1 MKRRTYSVGQVN
13 KYIYGLLDN
22 EPFLRGIRI
31 EGEVS
36 NLKYHSSGHIYFD
49 LKDASGK
56 LSAAMFRNYRS
67 GLTYRMQEGDNIVA
81 TGDVAV
87 YTRNGTYQLIAKYI
101 EEAGT
106 GDLYQRFEQLKRE
119 LSEMGMFA
127 EEYKQPLP
135 SFAGHLGIVTA
146 PTGAAVR
153 DIIRIARRRNPHLRI
168 TLYPA
173 QVQGDGAAASVVRGI
188 EVLNEVGV
196 DVMIVGRGGGSI
208 EDLWAFNEEEVAR
221 AIFASGVPVI
231 SAVGHET
238 DTTIADFVA
247 DRRAATPSEA
257 AELAVAEYD
266 AVVER
271 LAGKQGE
278 LVWQMQRRLFEAA
291 QRLDTARDKLRLLH
305 PKARL
310 QADRRRLEE
319 QRDRLQRTMDGQ
331 LQQQRHR
338 LELLAGRLDGISPVK
353 RLAGGY
359 AYLSDGSGKNIRSV
373 ADASIGDEVAARVTD
388 GVLRMKVEEI
398 EASCRTKKR
407 L

>member
-1 MKRRTYSVGQVN
+1 MKRRTYSVAQVN

-22 EPFLRGIRI
+22 EPFLHGIRI

-56 LSAAMFRNYRS
+56 LSCAMFRNYRS

-87 YTRNGTYQLIAKYI
+87 YTRNGTYQLVAKYI
-101 EEAGT
+101 EEAGA
-106 GDLYQRFEQLKRE
+106 GDLYRRFEQLKKE
-119 LSEMGMFA
+119 LAEMGMFA

-135 SFAGHLGIVTA
+135 AFVSHLGIVTA

-153 DIIRIARRRNPHLRI
+153 DIIRIAKRRNPHLRI

-173 QVQGDGAAASVVRGI
+173 QVQGDGATASVVHGI
-188 EVLNEVGV
+188 ETLNEVGV
-196 DVMIVGRGGGSI
+196 DVMIIGRGGGSI

-221 AIFASGVPVI
+221 AIFASRVPVI

-266 AVVER
+266 AVIER
-271 LAGKQGE
+271 LDAKRAE
-278 LVWQMQRRLFEAA
+278 LVWQMQRRLFEAE
-291 QRLDTARDKLRLLH
+291 QRLDTAKDKLRLLH
-305 PKARL
+305 PKTRL
-310 QADRRRLEE
+310 VADRKRLMQ
-319 QRDRLQRTMDGQ
+319 QRDRLQRTMDGWIER
-331 LQQQRHR
+331 LRHR
-338 LELLAGRLDGISPVK
+338 LELAAGRLEGISPVK

-359 AYLSDGSGKNIRSV
+359 AYLSGEGGKNIRSV
-373 ADASIGDEVAARVTD
+373 SDAAVGDMVAARVTD
-388 GVLRMKVEEI
+388 GVLHMRVEAADPDE
-398 EASCRTKKR
+398 KK
-407 L
+407 

>member
-1 MKRRTYSVGQVN
+1 MKRRTYSVAQVN

-22 EPFLRGIRI
+22 EPFLHGIRI

-56 LSAAMFRNYRS
+56 LSCAMFRNYRG

-87 YTRNGTYQLIAKYI
+87 YTRNGTYQLVAKYI
-101 EEAGT
+101 EEAGA
-106 GDLYQRFEQLKRE
+106 GDLYRRFEQLKKE
-119 LSEMGMFA
+119 LAEMGMFA

-135 SFAGHLGIVTA
+135 AFVSHLGIVTA

-153 DIIRIARRRNPHLRI
+153 DIIRIAKRRNPHLRI

-173 QVQGDGAAASVVRGI
+173 QVQGDGAAASVVHGI
-188 EVLNEVGV
+188 ETLNEVGV
-196 DVMIVGRGGGSI
+196 DVMIIGRGGGSI

-221 AIFASGVPVI
+221 AIFASRVPVI

-266 AVVER
+266 AVIER
-271 LAGKQGE
+271 LDAKRAE
-278 LVWQMQRRLFEAA
+278 LVWQMQRRLFEAE
-291 QRLDTARDKLRLLH
+291 QRLDTAKDKLRLLH
-305 PKARL
+305 PKTRL
-310 QADRRRLEE
+310 VADRKRLMQ
-319 QRDRLQRTMDGQ
+319 QRDRLQRTMDGRIER
-331 LQQQRHR
+331 LRHR
-338 LELLAGRLDGISPVK
+338 LELAAGRLEGISPVK

-359 AYLSDGSGKNIRSV
+359 AYLSGEGGKNIRSV
-373 ADASIGDEVAARVTD
+373 SDAAVGDMVAARVTD
-388 GVLRMKVEEI
+388 GVLHMRVEAADPDE
-398 EASCRTKKR
+398 KK
-407 L
+407 